1 MPPLTDVTHTST
13 GISGNGTKSFS
24 FYWTTP
30 ATGSATVTFYAAGL
44 ANSTKTSATGA
55 WVYTDSL
62 VIKNTTGI
70 VTKLAK
76 DFNFSVYPNPIS
88 DNLNVKFTLNGA
100 SSVNMDMIDI
110 TGRKVADFISG
121 NEMNG
126 EINNTFDVSY
136 LTKGIYFIRLKVND
150 ELTVKKIVI
159 E

>member
-1 MPPLTDVTHTST
+1 MLHILQPAFRETALNHFLFTGPLPLQVQPLLLSMLPDWQIALRPPL
-13 GISGNGTKSFS
+13 
-24 FYWTTP
+24 
-30 ATGSATVTFYAAGL
+30 
-44 ANSTKTSATGA
+44 GA